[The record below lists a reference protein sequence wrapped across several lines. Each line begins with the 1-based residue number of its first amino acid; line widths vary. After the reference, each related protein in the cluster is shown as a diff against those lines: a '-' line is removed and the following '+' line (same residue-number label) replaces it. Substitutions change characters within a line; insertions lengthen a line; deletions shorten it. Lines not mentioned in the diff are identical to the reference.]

1 MSDDHGDHDHPGMQE
16 DAELGY
22 YGTRYRAIEELLIE
36 KGLFTLKD
44 MNRAVGGF
52 EARTPADGARVIA
65 RAWVDPEFKKRLIA
79 DPLAAITE
87 LGYTLPPNVVDLPK
101 ITVLE
106 NTEKVHYMV
115 VCTLCSCYPTT
126 LLGRP
131 PDWYKS
137 LTYRSRSVSDPR
149 GVMEEFGLELS
160 DDVEVHVQDS
170 TADLR
175 YIVMP
180 QRPAG
185 TEHMSEEELAQLI
198 TRDSMI
204 GVSDALSP
212 EPTPIR

>member
-1 MSDDHGDHDHPGMQE
+1 MSDDHGDHDHAGMQE

-44 MNRAVGGF
+44 INRAVEGF
-52 EARTPADGARVIA
+52 ETRTPDDGAHMIA
-65 RAWVDPEFKKRLIA
+65 RAWVDPEFKARFIA
-79 DPLAAITE
+79 DPLAAMTE
-87 LGYTLPPNVVDLPK
+87 MGYTLPPNVVDLPK

-106 NTEKVHYMV
+106 NTEKVHYLV

-170 TADLR
+170 TADQR

-212 EPTPIR
+212 EPAPTR